1 MGILLGLVAAL
12 LYGGSDFAGGL
23 ASRRLGPVR
32 IAVAGSAVAT
42 AAAWAVLVMAGSPG
56 PSVRAIGWGLA
67 SGLAGGTGTLVLYR
81 GLARGQMSV
90 VGPVSAVGAAVFP
103 VMAGVALGE
112 RPGLLA
118 VAGVLAAL
126 PAIVLVAASGPVR
139 ARPGGGLLGGLLGGG
154 VLEGLGAGLAFG
166 ILFIGLAQAGRN
178 AGLWP
183 VASEQTGALLPVLLV
198 AVKTRVPLRIPV
210 RSAGLPVLAGAS
222 GMAATLAYFYATH
235 FSMLAV
241 AAVIVSLYPG
251 ATVLLARVVLHERF
265 SLAQRAGLGLCA
277 LAVAA
282 IALS

>member
-1 MGILLGLVAAL
+1 MGILLGLTAAL
-12 LYGGSDFAGGL
+12 LYGSSDFAGGL
-23 ASRRLGPVR
+23 AARRLGPVQVSM
-32 IAVAGSAVAT
+32 ASSAVA
-42 AAAWAVLVMAGSPG
+42 AALAWAVLIMSGGPG
-56 PSVRAIGWGLA
+56 ASLRAIAWGLA
-67 SGLAGGTGTLVLYR
+67 SGLAGGTGNLVLYR

-103 VMAGVALGE
+103 VLAGVALGE

-126 PAIVLVAASGPVR
+126 PAIVLVAGGGSLR
-139 ARPGGGLLGGLLGGG
+139 ARLGRGLLGGG
-154 VLEGLGAGLAFG
+154 VLEGVGAGLAFG

-183 VASEQTGALLPVLLV
+183 VASEQTATLLPVLLV

-210 RSAGLPVLAGAS
+210 RAAGLPVLAGAS

-282 IALS
+282 IAL